1 MYIPVQYEIE
11 LTVRTILSSVEQL
24 IEELVEQAERLEGEG
39 AGEGDGGAAG
49 GNGNGEAGMPLDA
62 TVSKTMTVS

>member
-1 MYIPVQYEIE
+1 MYIPVQHEIE
-11 LTVRTILSSVEQL
+11 LTGSTILSSVEQL

-39 AGEGDGGAAG
+39 TGEGDSGAAG